1 MTLVPRVDRQGLAGH
16 SLASMVEDQR
26 TLAVLF
32 YNQAWDL
39 IDKSGRSPADDRRL
53 LTLAMASR
61 ALWDDIGGDE
71 QWITGD
77 WQVAHV
83 AALTGHAGLALE
95 FAVSAYE
102 RAAQA
107 DVPIWLNA
115 STCEGLAR
123 AHAAAGH
130 TAERDAWVV
139 KAREL
144 LERVDDADDRAVIE
158 GQLATIGD

>member
-1 MTLVPRVDRQGLAGH
+1 MVD
-16 SLASMVEDQR
+16 VQR
-26 TLAVLF
+26 TLAVQY
-32 YNQAWDL
+32 YNQSWDL
-39 IDKSGRSPADDRRL
+39 IDESGRSPDDDRRL
-53 LTLAMASR
+53 LMLAIASR

-83 AALTGHAGLALE
+83 AALTGHASLSLE
-95 FAVSAYE
+95 FAAAAYE
-102 RAAQA
+102 RAANA
-107 DVPIWLNA
+107 DVPLWLKA

-130 TAERDAWVV
+130 AAERDAWVV

-144 LERVDDADDRAVIE
+144 LERVDDQDDRAVIE
-158 GQLATIGD
+158 RQLASIGD

>member
-1 MTLVPRVDRQGLAGH
+1 MT
-16 SLASMVEDQR
+16 DQQR
-26 TLAVLF
+26 GFAVQY
-32 YNQAWDL
+32 YNQTWDL
-39 IDKSGRSPADDRRL
+39 IDQAGRTPGDDRRM

-71 QWITGD
+71 QLITGN

-83 AALTGHAGLALE
+83 AALTGHADLSLD
-95 FAVSAYE
+95 FAAAAYE
-102 RAAQA
+102 RASDT
-107 DVPIWLNA
+107 DVPLWLKA

-130 TAERDAWVV
+130 EAERDAWVL

-144 LERVDDADDRAVIE
+144 LEQVDDADDRVLIE
-158 GQLATIGD
+158 GQLATVVGS

>member
-1 MTLVPRVDRQGLAGH
+1 MT
-16 SLASMVEDQR
+16 DQQR
-26 TLAVLF
+26 GFAVQY
-32 YNQAWDL
+32 YNQTWDL
-39 IDKSGRSPADDRRL
+39 IDQAGRTPGDDRRM

-71 QWITGD
+71 QRVTGD

-83 AALTGHAGLALE
+83 AALTGHADLSLD
-95 FAVSAYE
+95 FAAAAYE
-102 RAAQA
+102 RASDTA
-107 DVPIWLNA
+107 VPLWLKA

-130 TAERDAWVV
+130 EAERDAWVL

-144 LERVDDADDRAVIE
+144 LEQVDDADDRVLIE
-158 GQLATIGD
+158 GQLATVVGS

>member
-1 MTLVPRVDRQGLAGH
+1 
-16 SLASMVEDQR
+16 MVEEQR
-26 TLAVLF
+26 ALAVRY

-77 WQVAHV
+77 WQVSHV
-83 AALTGHAGLALE
+83 AALTGHPGLALE
-95 FAVSAYE
+95 FAASAYE
-102 RAAQA
+102 RAATA
-107 DVPIWLNA
+107 DVPLWLKA

-123 AHAAAGH
+123 AHAVAGH
-130 TAERDAWVV
+130 AAERDAWVV

-144 LERVDDADDRAVIE
+144 LERVNDSDDRAVIE
-158 GQLATIGD
+158 RQLASIGD

>member
-1 MTLVPRVDRQGLAGH
+1 MTDDVRGLA
-16 SLASMVEDQR
+16 VQ
-26 TLAVLF
+26 F
-32 YNQAWDL
+32 YNQTWDL
-39 IDKSGRSPADDRRL
+39 IDRTGRTPDDDRQM
-53 LTLAMASR
+53 LTFAMASR
-61 ALWDDIGGDE
+61 ALWAGIGGPE

-95 FAVSAYE
+95 FASAAFE
-102 RAAQA
+102 RAAEA
-107 DVPIWLNA
+107 DVPLWLKA

-130 TAERDAWVV
+130 DVERDAWVL

-144 LERVDDADDRAVIE
+144 LEQVDDPEDRAVIE
-158 GQLATIGD
+158 GQLATVDGS

>member
-1 MTLVPRVDRQGLAGH
+1 MVDDQR
-16 SLASMVEDQR
+16 SLAAR
-26 TLAVLF
+26 Y

-39 IDKSGRSPADDRRL
+39 IDESARSAADDRRL
-53 LTLAMASR
+53 LSLAMASR
-61 ALWDDIGGDE
+61 ALWDDIGDDE

-83 AALTGHAGLALE
+83 AALTGHAGLSLD
-95 FAVSAYE
+95 FAAAAYE
-102 RAAQA
+102 RAVEA
-107 DVPIWLNA
+107 DVPLWLKA

-130 TAERDAWVV
+130 SAERDAWIV

-144 LERVDDADDRAVIE
+144 LERVDDADDRAVVE

>member
-1 MTLVPRVDRQGLAGH
+1 MTDQQRGFAIQYFNQTWGLIDQ
-16 SLASMVEDQR
+16 EQR
-26 TLAVLF
+26 T
-32 YNQAWDL
+32 
-39 IDKSGRSPADDRRL
+39 PADERRM

-71 QWITGD
+71 QLITGD

-83 AALTGHAGLALE
+83 AALAGHADISLD
-95 FAVSAYE
+95 FAAAAYE
-102 RAAQA
+102 RASSA
-107 DVPIWLNA
+107 DVPLWLKA

-130 TAERDAWVV
+130 EAERDAWAL

-144 LERVDDADDRAVIE
+144 LEQVDDAEYRALIE
-158 GQLATIGD
+158 GQLATVNGA

>member
-1 MTLVPRVDRQGLAGH
+1 MTDQQRGLA
-16 SLASMVEDQR
+16 VQC
-26 TLAVLF
+26 
-32 YNQAWDL
+32 YNQTWDL
-39 IDKSGRSPADDRRL
+39 IDQVARTPADDRQM

-61 ALWDDIGGDE
+61 ALWDDIGADE

-83 AALTGHAGLALE
+83 AALTGHPDLSLD
-95 FAVSAYE
+95 FAAAAYE
-102 RAAQA
+102 RASNA
-107 DVPIWLNA
+107 DVPLWLRA

-130 TAERDAWVV
+130 EAERDAWAL

-144 LERVDDADDRAVIE
+144 LEQVDDADDRALIE
-158 GQLATIGD
+158 GQLATVDGA

>member
-1 MTLVPRVDRQGLAGH
+1 MT
-16 SLASMVEDQR
+16 DQQR
-26 TLAVLF
+26 GFAIQYF
-32 YNQAWDL
+32 NQTWDL
-39 IDKSGRSPADDRRL
+39 IDQPTRSAADDRRM

-71 QWITGD
+71 QLITGD

-83 AALTGHAGLALE
+83 AALTGHADLSLD
-95 FAVSAYE
+95 FAAAAYE
-102 RAAQA
+102 RAAGA
-107 DVPIWLNA
+107 AVPLWLKA

-130 TAERDAWVV
+130 QAERDAWVL

-144 LERVDDADDRAVIE
+144 LGQVDDDDDRALIE
-158 GQLATIGD
+158 GQLATVDVT

>member
-1 MTLVPRVDRQGLAGH
+1 MAD
-16 SLASMVEDQR
+16 DQR
-26 TLAVLF
+26 ALAVQY
-32 YNQAWDL
+32 YNQSWDL

-53 LTLAMASR
+53 LMLAIASR

-83 AALTGHAGLALE
+83 AALTGHASLSLE
-95 FAVSAYE
+95 FAAAAYE
-102 RAAQA
+102 RATTA
-107 DVPIWLNA
+107 DVPLWLKA

-130 TAERDAWVV
+130 AAERDAWVV

-144 LERVDDADDRAVIE
+144 LERVDDPDDRAVIE
-158 GQLATIGD
+158 GQLATVGD

>member
-1 MTLVPRVDRQGLAGH
+1 MTDAQK
-16 SLASMVEDQR
+16 SLAVQC
-26 TLAVLF
+26 F
-32 YNQAWDL
+32 NQTWDL
-39 IDKSGRSPADDRRL
+39 IDRGDRSAADDRRM
-53 LTLAMASR
+53 LTLSMASR

-83 AALTGHAGLALE
+83 AALTGHADLSLD
-95 FAVSAYE
+95 FAACAYE
-102 RAAQA
+102 RAAGA
-107 DVPIWLNA
+107 DVPLWLRA

-130 TAERDAWVV
+130 PAERDAWVV

-144 LERVDDADDRAVIE
+144 LEQVDDTEDRALIE
-158 GQLATIGD
+158 GQLGTIDVG